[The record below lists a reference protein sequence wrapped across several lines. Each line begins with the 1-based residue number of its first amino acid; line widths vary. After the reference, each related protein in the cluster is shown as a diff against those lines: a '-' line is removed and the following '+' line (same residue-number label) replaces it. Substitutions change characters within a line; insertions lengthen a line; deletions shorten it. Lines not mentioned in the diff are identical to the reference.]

1 MTDARTQKYTNDQP
15 RPFQR
20 PGRSLKADW
29 REEFFPTRAA
39 AITAIPANL
48 AFKFSNNSYSNS
60 CLAITRGW
68 AAIPVGGQLLPVML
82 PALRRFEA
90 LRTRCDG
97 VRPACRWRRLVR
109 DRRRCGA
116 PVHAR
121 RAARPATEADA
132 RRQPRA
138 AGFLRCWCSWPLSR
152 ARSSPGRSV
161 RTSSAGFVTSS
172 VLK

>member
-1 MTDARTQKYTNDQP
+1 MLLQLLYKTLP
-15 RPFQR
+15 
-20 PGRSLKADW
+20 
-29 REEFFPTRAA
+29 
-39 AITAIPANL
+39 AITCALVGVIAL
-48 AFKFSNNSYSNS
+48 VIATRRYYSYYSYYSKHCVQISNNSYSNS

-116 PVHAR
+116 PVHAP

-152 ARSSPGRSV
+152 ARSSPGWSV
-161 RTSSAGFVTSS
+161 RTSSAGFVTLS